1 MTLAEEIKSKFT
13 STFNKN
19 PLIVRSPGR
28 INLIGE
34 HTDYNEGYVMPA
46 AIDKEIICA
55 ISTNYSSQCNVIA
68 YDLKESF
75 EFDLNNLKKSEK
87 GWPNYIL
94 GVVEQFQRRDKE
106 IKGFDCV
113 FGGDIPLG
121 AGLSSSAA
129 MECAFAYS
137 FNMLFEHDLSDLE
150 IVKLSQAAENEFV
163 GVNCGIMDQFASVH
177 GKVDQIFRLDCKTL
191 EYEYFNFVLDDYRIV
206 LCDSQVKHSLASSEY
221 NTRRKECEEGVAL
234 LQKHYSNV
242 HSLRDVSLEQLQQHE
257 SEMDPVIFKRCKY
270 VVEEIDRVIDC
281 CNLLKEGDLIG
292 FGKNM
297 LKTHDG
303 LSMDYEVSCREL
315 DFLATKALESNM
327 VIGARMMGGGFGGCT
342 INIVKIEYLD
352 QFIKFMTDSYKIEL
366 NLDLLTYNVKI
377 ENGTS
382 KL

>member
-1 MTLAEEIKSKFT
+1 MLIEKIKNKFI
-13 STFNKN
+13 SAFNKN

-55 ISTNYSSQCNVIA
+55 ISTNYNSKCKVIA
-68 YDLKESF
+68 YDLNESF
-75 EFDLNNLKKSEK
+75 EFDISKLDKSDK

-94 GVVEQFQRRDKE
+94 GVIEQFQNRGME

-129 MECAFAYS
+129 LECAFAYS
-137 FNMLFEHDLSDLE
+137 FNMLYEHNLSNLE

-163 GVNCGIMDQFASVH
+163 GVNCGIMDQFASVY

-206 LCDSQVKHSLASSEY
+206 LCDTQVKHSLASSEY
-221 NTRRKECEEGVAL
+221 NTRRKECEEGVAI
-234 LQKHYSNV
+234 LQKHYSNI
-242 HSLRDVSLEQLQQHE
+242 HSLRDVTIGQLKKHE
-257 SEMDPVIFKRCKY
+257 SEMDPVIFKRCRY
-270 VVEEIDRVIDC
+270 VVEESERVIDC

-292 FGKNM
+292 FGNNM
-297 LKTHDG
+297 FKTHDG
-303 LSMDYEVSCREL
+303 LSQDYEVSCEEL
-315 DFLATKALESNM
+315 DFLAEKAKESNM

-352 QFIKFMTDSYKIEL
+352 QFIKYMSDSYKNEL
-366 NLDLLTYNVKI
+366 NLDLKTYKVKI